1 MLGDYFCG
9 IPVAVA
15 EEAVITSIRQADT
28 IRANKPDGLSV
39 LIDALL
45 RSGIAMVLAGSSSPA
60 SGGEHLIS
68 HLWDMTAYW
77 MGRTPALHGQQTG
90 VTTLISLALYQKI
103 LSLEPEVIQRKD
115 VNPEYPTIAAMEY
128 ALHSVFRDIAEPVM
142 PHTRAKF
149 LDQNGLEARRQLIL
163 SRWDKIRQSVSA
175 AVISPVQS
183 RHHLQAAGAVTNIDG
198 LGITA
203 EELQFAYTYARWIR
217 NRYTVL
223 DLAADIGMLNQ

>member
-1 MLGDYFCG
+1 LLGDYFCG

-68 HLWDMTAYW
+68 HLWDMTAHW
-77 MGRTPALHGQQTG
+77 MGRTPALHGQQTR
-90 VTTLISLALYQKI
+90 VTTLISLALFQKI

-115 VNPEYPTIAAMEY
+115 VNPEYPTIAAME
-128 ALHSVFRDIAEPVM
+128 
-142 PHTRAKF
+142 
-149 LDQNGLEARRQLIL
+149 
-163 SRWDKIRQSVSA
+163 
-175 AVISPVQS
+175 
-183 RHHLQAAGAVTNIDG
+183 
-198 LGITA
+198 
-203 EELQFAYTYARWIR
+203 
-217 NRYTVL
+217 
-223 DLAADIGMLNQ
+223 

>member
-68 HLWDMTAYW
+68 HLWDMTAHW

-103 LSLEPEVIQRKD
+103 LSLEPEVIRRKD
-115 VNPEYPTIAAMEY
+115 LKPEFPTIAAMESE
-128 ALHSVFRDIAEPVM
+128 LRSVFRDISASLM
-142 PHTRAKF
+142 PHARAKF
-149 LDQNGLEARRQLIL
+149 LDQNGL
-163 SRWDKIRQSVSA
+163 A
-175 AVISPVQS
+175 A
-183 RHHLQAAGAVTNIDG
+183 
-198 LGITA
+198 
-203 EELQFAYTYARWIR
+203 
-217 NRYTVL
+217 
-223 DLAADIGMLNQ
+223 